1 MLSFDCQ
8 RNPLDPSVIS
18 GFQICSIFYKFLF
31 EQDLEQNAAQ
41 YTGLARL
48 YRLMFIADHCPS
60 LRVEALRMALNYVMT
75 TYNTNLYGLIHRKL
89 QDAVSAWVAPYQ
101 L

>member
-1 MLSFDCQ
+1 MKPFGA
-8 RNPLDPSVIS
+8 PAW
-18 GFQICSIFYKFLF
+18 FQDFRIVQFFYQLLF

-48 YRLMFIADHCPS
+48 YRLMFIGDHCPS

-89 QDAVSAWVAPYQ
+89 QDAVSAWVTP
-101 L
+101 